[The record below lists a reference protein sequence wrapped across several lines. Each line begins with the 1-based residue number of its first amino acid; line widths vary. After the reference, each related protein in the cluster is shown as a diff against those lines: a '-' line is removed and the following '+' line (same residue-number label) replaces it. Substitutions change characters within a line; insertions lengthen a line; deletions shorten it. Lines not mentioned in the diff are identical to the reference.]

1 MVFGI
6 VFANVFLLSNMQT
19 IFQEVPGSC
28 HDGTILKITMLMLII
43 DSVGEVNVAVVVE
56 LAARAKTQL
65 TKKHKQEVFGVK
77 HL

>member
-6 VFANVFLLSNMQT
+6 VFANTFLLSNMQT
-19 IFQEVPGSC
+19 ILQKVPGSC

-43 DSVGEVNVAVVVE
+43 NSVDEVNVAVVVE

-65 TKKHKQEVFGVK
+65 TKRQKQEVFGVK